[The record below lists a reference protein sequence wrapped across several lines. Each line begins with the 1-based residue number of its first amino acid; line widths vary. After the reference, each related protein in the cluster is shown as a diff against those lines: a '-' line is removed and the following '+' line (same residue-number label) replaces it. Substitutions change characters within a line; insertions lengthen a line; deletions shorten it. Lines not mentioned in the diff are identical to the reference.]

1 MNKYIIPTILT
12 FILGTYLTS
21 VITYKVA
28 KDIYT
33 EELNICKGMNNTYKE
48 EVYKRDDVI
57 GQMEQEIYELRFN
70 LGSCEEWC
78 EVNK

>member
-12 FILGTYLTS
+12 FILGTYLTYL
-21 VITYKVA
+21 ITYKVVSNNYEYQ
-28 KDIYT
+28 INEY
-33 EELNICKGMNNTYKE
+33 EGMKNTYIE
-48 EVYKRDDVI
+48 EIYKRDEII

-78 EVNK
+78 EVK